1 MSLIQLLQ
9 VIFCVTIVALGQIL
23 FKLGAES
30 ITASNDKGV
39 YADFNAYIIVALI
52 IYALSTVIW
61 IYILRSIPL
70 SIAYPFMSLSF
81 ILVPIASY
89 YVFGDPI
96 NLKILTG
103 GFFIFIGFY
112 LVAS

>member
-1 MSLIQLLQ
+1 MSLIQFLQ
-9 VIFCVTIVALGQIL
+9 VIFCVTMIALGQVL

-30 ITASNDKGV
+30 ITASTDKGV
-39 YADFNAYIIVALI
+39 YAYFNAYIILALF
-52 IYALSTVIW
+52 IYTLSTVIW

-81 ILVPIASY
+81 IIVPIASY
-89 YVFGDPI
+89 YVFGDPV
-96 NLKILTG
+96 NLKIISG
-103 GFFIFIGFY
+103 GALILIGVY